1 MQTTKSSLQY
11 LVFLLLFVVGAGLIF
26 SQPVRAQTPEPQQRV
41 VIYMFWGDGCP
52 HCAEAKPY
60 FAALAKKYPQIDLR
74 LYEVWYNA
82 QNQEMFTEMAKRA
95 GFEASGVP
103 TIFIGP
109 YHLVGYG
116 AQKNADIEA
125 AITYCIQNGCP
136 DAGQALLPTVG
147 VTKAAQPQKTATP
160 TALPAASGKPSSG
173 ELPQSHVIA
182 VPFVGAIDL
191 DAQSLTISTLLIAF
205 VDGVNPCSIWV
216 LTMLLALTLHSGSR
230 KKVVLIGL
238 VFLTVTAGI
247 YALFIA
253 GLFSI
258 LKIVSFIGWV
268 QVAVALVALFFGLV
282 NVKDYFWYK
291 EGISFTIADEKKPG
305 IYKQMRG
312 LLNASQST
320 PSLIGATIVLAAGVS
335 LIEFSCTAG
344 FPVIWTNL
352 LNAQGVSTLTFILL
366 LLLYLL
372 IYQLDEL
379 VIFFVAV
386 FTMKSSRMEEKG
398 GRILKLIGGTL
409 MLALA
414 VVMLINPAI
423 MNDISS
429 SLVVFAI
436 AFGAA
441 GLVLLLHRVILPK
454 FGVWIGT
461 EKG

>member
-1 MQTTKSSLQY
+1 MRKTKL
-11 LVFLLLFVVGAGLIF
+11 LIALLFCIAAAGLLF
-26 SQPVRAQTPEPQQRV
+26 AQPAQAQTPEPKNRV
-41 VIYMFWGDGCP
+41 VIYFFWGDGCP
-52 HCAEAKPY
+52 HCAVAKPY
-60 FAALAKKYPQIDLR
+60 FESLAKKYPQIDLR

-82 QNQEMFTEMAKRA
+82 KNQEMFTEMAKQA

-109 YHLVGYG
+109 YHLVGYE
-116 AQKNADIEA
+116 ARMNADIEA

-136 DAGQALLPTVG
+136 DAATAPQATAAVKVTPTRAV
-147 VTKAAQPQKTATP
+147 ATATP
-160 TALPAASGKPSSG
+160 AAAASIRPASG

-182 VPFVGAIDL
+182 IPFVGAVDL
-191 DAQSLTISTLLIAF
+191 DSQSLTLSTLLIAF

-230 KKVVLIGL
+230 KKVILIGL
-238 VFLTVTAGI
+238 VFLTVTAAI

-258 LKIVSFIGWV
+258 LKIVSFMGWV

-291 EGISFTIADEKKPG
+291 EGLSFTIADEKKPG
-305 IYKQMRG
+305 IYKRMRG
-312 LLNASQST
+312 LLDASQST
-320 PSLIGATIVLAAGVS
+320 PGLIGATIVLAAGVS

-352 LNAQGVSTLTFILL
+352 LNAQGVSTLSFILL

-379 VIFFVAV
+379 VIFFAAV
-386 FTMKSSRMEEKG
+386 FTMKSGRLEEKG

-423 MNDISS
+423 MNNINS

-436 AFGAA
+436 AFAAA

-454 FGVWIGT
+454 FGIWIGT

>member
-1 MQTTKSSLQY
+1 
-11 LVFLLLFVVGAGLIF
+11 
-26 SQPVRAQTPEPQQRV
+26 
-41 VIYMFWGDGCP
+41 
-52 HCAEAKPY
+52 
-60 FAALAKKYPQIDLR
+60 
-74 LYEVWYNA
+74 
-82 QNQEMFTEMAKRA
+82 
-95 GFEASGVP
+95 
-103 TIFIGP
+103 
-109 YHLVGYG
+109 
-116 AQKNADIEA
+116 
-125 AITYCIQNGCP
+125 
-136 DAGQALLPTVG
+136 
-147 VTKAAQPQKTATP
+147 
-160 TALPAASGKPSSG
+160 
-173 ELPQSHVIA
+173 
-182 VPFVGAIDL
+182 
-191 DAQSLTISTLLIAF
+191 
-205 VDGVNPCSIWV
+205 
-216 LTMLLALTLHSGSR
+216 MLLALTLHSGSR
-230 KKVVLIGL
+230 KKVILIGL
-238 VFLTVTAGI
+238 VFLTVTAAI

-268 QVAVALVALFFGLV
+268 QAAVALVALFFGLV

-291 EGISFTIADEKKPG
+291 EGLSFTIADEKKPG
-305 IYKQMRG
+305 IYKRMRG
-312 LLNASQST
+312 LLDASQST
-320 PSLIGATIVLAAGVS
+320 PSLVGATIVLAAGVS

-379 VIFFVAV
+379 AIFFVAV
-386 FTMKSSRMEEKG
+386 FTMKSSRLEEKG

-423 MNDISS
+423 MNDITS

-454 FGVWIGT
+454 FGIWIGT